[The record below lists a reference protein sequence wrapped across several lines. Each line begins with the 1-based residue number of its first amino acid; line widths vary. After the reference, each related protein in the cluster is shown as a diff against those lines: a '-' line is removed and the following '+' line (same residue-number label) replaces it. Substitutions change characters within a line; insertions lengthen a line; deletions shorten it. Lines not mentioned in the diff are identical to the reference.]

1 MAENDTEIDRAA
13 RAFTEASV
21 ALADALL
28 AKLQAEAPD
37 IAAKAAQALQQGER
51 MQLLLEFHPEAP
63 AIVWQVVLDDYERPK
78 RLMTIPGQMPSRH

>member
-1 MAENDTEIDRAA
+1 MTEHDTEIDRAA
-13 RAFTEASV
+13 RAFTDASV

-37 IAAKAAQALQQGER
+37 IAAKAAQSLQQGER

-63 AIVWQVVLDDYERPK
+63 SIVWQVLDDYERPK

>member
-1 MAENDTEIDRAA
+1 MSNHENDVDRAA
-13 RAFTEASV
+13 RAYIAAAV

-51 MQLLLEFHPEAP
+51 MQLLLEFHPSAP
-63 AIVWQVVLDDYERPK
+63 SIVWQVLDDYERPK
-78 RLMTIPGQMPSRH
+78 RLMTIPGQLPSRH

>member
-1 MAENDTEIDRAA
+1 MAENETEIDRAA
-13 RAFTEASV
+13 RAFTDASV

-37 IAAKAAQALQQGER
+37 IAAKAAQSLQQGER

-63 AIVWQVVLDDYERPK
+63 SIVWQVLDDYEHPK

>member
-1 MAENDTEIDRAA
+1 MSDNDIDRAA

-63 AIVWQVVLDDYERPK
+63 SIIWQVLAANERPK

>member
-1 MAENDTEIDRAA
+1 MSDYDIDRAA

-63 AIVWQVVLDDYERPK
+63 SIVWQVLDDYERPK

>member
-1 MAENDTEIDRAA
+1 MAENETEIDRAA
-13 RAFTEASV
+13 RAFTDASV

-37 IAAKAAQALQQGER
+37 IAAKAAQSLQQGER

-63 AIVWQVVLDDYERPK
+63 AIVWQVLDDYERPK

>member
-1 MAENDTEIDRAA
+1 MAENDSEIDRAA

-37 IAAKAAQALQQGER
+37 IAAKACQSLQQGER
-51 MQLLLEFHPEAP
+51 MQLLLAFHPQAP
-63 AIVWQVVLDDYERPK
+63 SIVWQVLDDYERPK